1 MKYFKMAD
9 HGGRFEDLPGDVT
22 RRLFWFFSIIY
33 SNTRMTIGCVYSILI
48 EMHLRIIDSIKK
60 SKTNDRSTIT
70 LLAKR
75 IWLYLEVSFKFLLS
89 SGLYRIER
97 I

>member
-1 MKYFKMAD
+1 MK
-9 HGGRFEDLPGDVT
+9 
-22 RRLFWFFSIIY
+22 
-33 SNTRMTIGCVYSILI
+33 IGCVYSTLI

-60 SKTNDRSTIT
+60 SKTNEV
-70 LLAKR
+70 LL
-75 IWLYLEVSFKFLLS
+75 LYLQREFGCTWRYYSNLFLLS

>member
-33 SNTRMTIGCVYSILI
+33 SNTRMKIGCVYSILI
-48 EMHLRIIDSIKK
+48 EVEDK
-60 SKTNDRSTIT
+60 
-70 LLAKR
+70 
-75 IWLYLEVSFKFLLS
+75 
-89 SGLYRIER
+89 
-97 I
+97 